1 MPKFPHIRQ
10 KDAMDCGPSCLAMV
24 AAHYGC
30 QLDLAVLR
38 ERCFLAKDGV
48 SLLGLSRAAEQI
60 GFRTVG
66 GRITFDVL
74 ANKAPLPCIAHW
86 DQEHFV
92 VVYDVQRSRRGGYTV
107 CVADPG
113 KELLTYSQEEF
124 CQHWISTRTGGED
137 KGVVLLLEPAQ
148 ELHPPD
154 GMAEKS
160 PAKQRR
166 VKFLWGYLRRYRRYF
181 LHLIAGLAVGAL
193 IQLVFPFLTQ
203 AIVDA
208 GIGGRDIGFVW
219 LVLLAQLML
228 LFSRTAVDFVR
239 GKLLLHIGAR
249 INISLISDFFVK
261 LMRLPMRFFD
271 TKLLGDLLQRIDDH
285 HRVETFLTSSTLNLL
300 FSGITFVVFG
310 AVLLTYNLPIFLV
323 FMAGSALYALWI
335 SAFLKRRRRLD
346 YSYFEQSGRNRNV
359 TYQLINGMQE
369 IKLQGCEQ
377 RKRWE
382 WEDVQADMFD
392 VNLKSLN
399 LEQVQQA
406 GSVAINELKNILT
419 TVLAATAVIN
429 GHMTLGMM
437 LAVQYI
443 IGQLNSPVEQLIS
456 FIHSWQDVSI
466 SLERMNEIHNE
477 ADEEDE
483 QRTVHELSGKVDI
496 SINNLCFKYNGLKP
510 TYVLENINLT
520 IPQGKVTAIVG
531 ASGSGKTTLLKLL
544 LGYYVPQEGSISVGG
559 ISLEQFSLVWW
570 RSRCGVVMQDGFL
583 FSDTIANN
591 IAISEEQPD
600 LERIRYAARVACI
613 ADYIEGLPLAYN
625 TKVGQ
630 DGQGLSQG
638 QRQRLLIART
648 VYKNPAVVLLDE
660 ATNALDANNERAIV
674 DNLQEF
680 YRDKTVV
687 VVAHRLSTVRHADQI
702 VVLDGGRVVEQ
713 GSHDELTALRGRYFE
728 LVRNQLELGN

>member
-24 AAHYGC
+24 SAHYGC
-30 QLDLAVLR
+30 PLDLAVLR

-107 CVADPG
+107 FVADPG
-113 KELLTYSQEEF
+113 KELLTYTADEF
-124 CQHWISTRTGGED
+124 CQHWLSTRTGGED

-154 GMAEKS
+154 GLAEVA
-160 PAKQRR
+160 PVRQRR
-166 VKFLWGYLRRYRRYF
+166 VRFLWGYIRRYRRYF
-181 LHLIAGLAVGAL
+181 AHLVLGLAVGAL

-271 TKLLGDLLQRIDDH
+271 TKLMGDLLQRIDDH
-285 HRVETFLTSSTLNLL
+285 HRVESFLTSSTLNLL

-310 AVLLTYNLPIFLV
+310 VVLLTYNLPIFLV
-323 FMAGSALYALWI
+323 FMGGSALYGLWI
-335 SAFLKRRRRLD
+335 SAFLKRRRQLD
-346 YSYFEQSGRNRNV
+346 YRYFEQSGRNRNV

-429 GHMTLGMM
+429 GQMTLGMM

-443 IGQLNSPVEQLIS
+443 IGQLNSPVEQLVG
-456 FIHSWQDVSI
+456 FIYSWQDVSI
-466 SLERMNEIHNE
+466 SLERMSEIHDE
-477 ADEEDE
+477 ADEEDD
-483 QRTVHELSGKVDI
+483 QRTVHQLQGSADI
-496 SINNLCFKYNGLKP
+496 CISNLCFKYSGVKP
-510 TYVLENINLT
+510 TYVLDSINLT

-544 LGYYVPQEGSISVGG
+544 LGYYVPQEGAIAVGG
-559 ISLEQFSLVWW
+559 IDLTRFNLVWW

-583 FSDTIANN
+583 FSDTIAHN
-591 IAISEEQPD
+591 IAISDEQPD

-613 ADYIEGLPLAYN
+613 ADYIESLPLGYN

-648 VYKNPAVVLLDE
+648 VYKNPDVVLLDE

-674 DNLQEF
+674 DNLTEF
-680 YRDKTVV
+680 YRNKTVV

-728 LVRNQLELGN
+728 LVRNQLELGS